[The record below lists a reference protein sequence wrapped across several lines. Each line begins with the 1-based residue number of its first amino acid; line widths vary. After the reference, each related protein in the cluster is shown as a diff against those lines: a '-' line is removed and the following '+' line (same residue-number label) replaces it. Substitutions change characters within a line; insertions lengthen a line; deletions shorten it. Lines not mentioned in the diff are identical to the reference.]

1 VVLVLDLDKRTKV
14 NVASTKLTS
23 HDIAKP
29 FYGPPSSVRRIGELA
44 PLLVLDNGIA

>member
-1 VVLVLDLDKRTKV
+1 MVLVLNFDKRTEV

-29 FYGPPSSVRRIGELA
+29 FYGPPSSMRQIGELA
-44 PLLVLDNGIA
+44 PLPILGNGIA